1 MNNPKNF
8 YLIGICGTAMA
19 SLAGMLRESGY
30 TVCGSDSDV
39 YPPMS
44 DFLDR
49 LGIPVFKGYSAE
61 NFSKRKPDLVVIG
74 NALSRGN
81 VEIEHVL
88 DSGLRYASMAET
100 VKELFIRGK
109 NSIVVAGTHGKT
121 TTTAMLAWILDVAGR
136 KPSFLVGGIAENFG
150 RSFQV
155 ADGPDFVIEG
165 DEYDTAFFEKGPKFL
180 HYLPRIVL
188 LKNIEFDHAD
198 IYADLE
204 AIKTAFRRLINI
216 VPQSGLIVA
225 GVDSPV
231 VGELIP
237 AAFSRVATA
246 GIGLGEWQARNIR
259 TTPDGMAFDVT
270 RSDTQIGRFS
280 IPMAGTFN
288 VQNALGAIIVAGEL
302 RIETELIQ
310 RALASFKSVKRRL
323 ELRGEANGVR
333 VYDDFAH
340 HPTAVLET
348 LRAVRE
354 RFRDQR
360 IWAVF
365 EPRSQ
370 TSRRR
375 IFEQAFIEAF
385 DPADVTL
392 IARVY
397 GSAKMDPQVTL
408 SPDRVIEGIRQR
420 GKDAYTFGSTD
431 EIVNF
436 LAPQVRSGDHVVIMS
451 NGGFDNIHNKLLE
464 RLTEG
469 GNENGAARLFHRV

>member
-1 MNNPKNF
+1 MTDRQKI

-19 SLAGMLRESGY
+19 SLAGMLREKGY
-30 TVCGSDSDV
+30 AVSGSDSDV

-49 LGIPVFKGYSAE
+49 LGITVFKGYSAANIE
-61 NFSKRKPDLVVIG
+61 NAKPDLVVIG

-81 VEIEHVL
+81 VEIEYVL

-109 NSIVVAGTHGKT
+109 QSIVVAGTHGKT
-121 TTTAMLAWILDVAGR
+121 TTTAMLAWILEVAGR

-150 RSFQV
+150 SSFQL

-165 DEYDTAFFEKGPKFL
+165 DEYDTAFFDKGPKFL

-216 VPQSGLIVA
+216 VPRSGLIMV
-225 GVDSPV
+225 GIDSPV
-231 VGELIP
+231 VKELIP

-246 GIGLGEWQARNIR
+246 GIGIGEWQATKIE
-259 TTPDGMAFDVT
+259 TTAGGMAFDVL
-270 RSDTQIGRFS
+270 RSDSSTGRFA
-280 IPMAGTFN
+280 IPLPGAFN
-288 VQNALGAIIVAGEL
+288 VQNALGAIIVGREL
-302 RIETELIQ
+302 EIPDDVIR
-310 RALASFKSVKRRL
+310 RALSTFKSVKRRL
-323 ELRGEANGVR
+323 EIRGEVNGIV

-340 HPTAVLET
+340 HPTAVHET

-354 RFRDQR
+354 RHPHARV
-360 IWAVF
+360 WAVF

-370 TSRRR
+370 TCRRN
-375 IFEQAFIEAF
+375 IFEPAVIQSF
-385 DPADVTL
+385 DPADV
-392 IARVY
+392 I
-397 GSAKMDPQVTL
+397 
-408 SPDRVIEGIRQR
+408 
-420 GKDAYTFGSTD
+420 
-431 EIVNF
+431 
-436 LAPQVRSGDHVVIMS
+436 
-451 NGGFDNIHNKLLE
+451 
-464 RLTEG
+464 LT
-469 GNENGAARLFHRV
+469 

>member
-1 MNNPKNF
+1 
-8 YLIGICGTAMA
+8 MA

-30 TVCGSDSDV
+30 VVSGSDSDV

-44 DFLDR
+44 DFLDQ
-49 LGIPVFKGYSAE
+49 LGIQVFKGYNAE
-61 NFSKRKPDLVVIG
+61 NLKKAAPDLVVVG

-81 VEIEHVL
+81 AEVEYVL

-100 VKELFIRGK
+100 VKEFFIRGK

-150 RSFQV
+150 RNFQV
-155 ADGPDFVIEG
+155 SGGPDFVIEG
-165 DEYDTAFFEKGPKFL
+165 DEYDTAFFDKGPKFL

-216 VPQSGLIVA
+216 VPRSGLIVA

-231 VGELIP
+231 VRELIP

-246 GIGLGEWQARNIR
+246 GIGVGEWQASNVAS
-259 TTPDGMAFDVT
+259 TADGMSFDVT
-270 RSDTQIGRFS
+270 QADSMIGSFTL
-280 IPMAGTFN
+280 PMAGTFN
-288 VQNALGAIIVAGEL
+288 VQNALGAIIVAKEL
-302 RIETELIQ
+302 GIENHVIQ
-310 RALASFKSVKRRL
+310 TALTTFKSVKRRL
-323 ELRGEANGVR
+323 ELRGDVNGVQ

-354 RFRDQR
+354 RFPKQR

-370 TSRRR
+370 TCRRR
-375 IFEQAFIEAF
+375 VFEQAFIDSFE
-385 DPADVTL
+385 PADSTL

-397 GSAKMDPQVTL
+397 GASKLDPEQTL
-408 SPDRVIEGIRQR
+408 SPDRVAEGIRKR
-420 GKDAYTFGSTD
+420 GKAAEAFGATGD
-431 EIVNF
+431 IVDY
-436 LAPQVRSGDHVVIMS
+436 LTSRVQPGDHVVIMS
-451 NGGFDNIHNKLLE
+451 NGGFDNIHNKLLD
-464 RLTEG
+464 RLRG
-469 GNENGAARLFHRV
+469 GKA

>member
-1 MNNPKNF
+1 MKDPQNI

-19 SLAGMLRESGY
+19 SLAGMLREKGY
-30 TVCGSDSDV
+30 SVTGSDSDV

-44 DFLDR
+44 DFLQQI
-49 LGIPVFKGYSAE
+49 GIPVYKGFSAE
-61 NFSKRKPDLVVIG
+61 NIEKTKPDLVVVG

-81 VEIEHVL
+81 VEVEYVL

-109 NSIVVAGTHGKT
+109 NSVVVTGTHGKT
-121 TTTAMLAWILDVAGR
+121 TTTAMLAWLLDVAGR

-155 ADGPDFVIEG
+155 SDGPDFVIEG
-165 DEYDTAFFEKGPKFL
+165 DEYDTAFFDKGPKFL

-204 AIKTAFRRLINI
+204 SLKTSFRRLINI
-216 VPQSGLIVA
+216 VPRSGLIVA
-225 GVDSPV
+225 GIDSPV
-231 VGELIP
+231 VNELIP
-237 AAFSRVATA
+237 AAFSRVATS
-246 GIGLGEWQARNIR
+246 GIGTGEWQAINVE
-259 TTPDGMAFDVT
+259 TTRDGMAFDVVRAESRVGHFT
-270 RSDTQIGRFS
+270 

-288 VQNALGAIIVAGEL
+288 VQNALGAIIVAREL
-302 RIETELIQ
+302 EISNDVIQ
-310 RALASFKSVKRRL
+310 RALATFKSVKRRL
-323 ELRGEANGVR
+323 EVRGEVNGVV

-340 HPTAVLET
+340 HPTAVHET

-354 RFRDQR
+354 RHGDAR

-370 TSRRR
+370 TCRRR
-375 IFEQAFIEAF
+375 IFEQAFTESF
-385 DPADVTL
+385 DPADTTV

-397 GSAKMDPQVTL
+397 GASHMAPAETL
-408 SPDRVIEGIRQR
+408 SPDRVAEGIRAR
-420 GKDAYTFGSTD
+420 GKRAFTFASTD
-431 EIVNF
+431 EIVSF
-436 LAPQVRSGDHVVIMS
+436 LAGEVQAGDHVVIMS

-464 RLTEG
+464 RLRRG
-469 GNENGAARLFHRV
+469 KR